1 MSALGAQLS
10 FENATL
16 IKTAYDPKH
25 AIHDGSLFLMGNGYL
40 GMRGTFMEAQK
51 EDYAGIIV
59 TDTWDN
65 ADGKWEEL
73 ATVMNGLFA
82 DIIGEGESVFNR
94 PWTAFR
100 RTLNLANGITT
111 RTVSVDIAGTTL
123 TIEEEKFAS
132 LDDLHLI
139 PMRVKLHATRPLT
152 LELIQGIDADVW
164 SLNGTHLQGVTFT
177 REDFGLLSHARLS
190 QTKDRLTVGVA
201 CDLDTIVKKPLSIT
215 SQSQLEL
222 TPSSP
227 AQWTQ
232 IMAVASCNDT
242 ADPAAFIQEKLR
254 QKLDY
259 DTLKEA
265 SIKAWEEKWK
275 PFDVR
280 ITGDAV
286 DDFALRFNTY
296 HALIATPTH
305 KPLPIGARGL
315 SAQSYQGAAFWDQ
328 EIYNMPMYLYAQPD
342 VAKTLLMYRYHTL
355 GGAREKAKKHGYE
368 GAFYA
373 WISGKTGKELC
384 PDFFFK
390 DVLSGRPI
398 RNHFN
403 LWQIHI
409 SFDVGYAVLR
419 YVKQHH
425 DEPFMRKYGLEMLIE
440 ISRFLASR
448 VAYIPHRDRYE
459 LIRVQGPDEYH
470 ENVDNNAFTN
480 YQAHY
485 VLKETLQAL
494 DEYTPKN
501 PAILPRDDE
510 LALWQSI
517 AAKLYV
523 PAVNEEGL
531 IEQFDGYFDLESI
544 VPAHKVTERL
554 IDPEEYYGYPNGITV
569 FTQCLKQ
576 ADTVQLFSAHPE
588 LFDEEVKR
596 TNYHYYEPRTLH
608 FSSLSPTTH
617 ALVAARL
624 GLLDDA
630 YRHMKK
636 ALFID
641 LLNTNE
647 AVSGGTFI
655 GGMHTANNGA
665 SWAVV
670 AEGFAGVAYD
680 NGLVMNP
687 HLPNAWK
694 SITLPLYIDG
704 ALRTFQITHTQ
715 ITRTD
720 QAPGAITLRVQG
732 TSHTL
737 NAGDTLT
744 YTHSS

>member
-1 MSALGAQLS
+1 MHTLGNDLK
-10 FENATL
+10 FEQTTLVKTQYDLKNA
-16 IKTAYDPKH
+16 IN
-25 AIHDGSLFLMGNGYL
+25 DGSLFLMGNGYL
-40 GMRGTFMEAQK
+40 GMRGTFMEGK
-51 EDYAGIIV
+51 KTDYAGIIV

-73 ATVMNGLFA
+73 STVMNGLFA
-82 DIIGEGESVFNR
+82 DLRRDGQSIYKK
-94 PWTAFR
+94 PWMDFKR
-100 RTLNLANGITT
+100 SLDLATGITT
-111 RTVSVDIAGTTL
+111 REV
-123 TIEEEKFAS
+123 TIRLNDVNVTIKEEKFAS
-132 LDDLHLI
+132 MDDVHVI
-139 PMRVKLHATRPLT
+139 PMRVSVTADGPIDLNLS
-152 LELIQGIDADVW
+152 QGIDADVW
-164 SLNGTHLQGVTFT
+164 SLNGTHLKDVSF
-177 REDFGLLSHARLS
+177 DSNDLGLYSQARLS
-190 QTKDRLTVGVA
+190 SAQDTIAVA
-201 CDLDTIVKKPLSIT
+201 TQCDVHEIVKQPLAITSETRITLSPDTPYTWEQIMVVTSSNETDDPNAWVQKKLKDLDS
-215 SQSQLEL
+215 
-222 TPSSP
+222 
-227 AQWTQ
+227 
-232 IMAVASCNDT
+232 
-242 ADPAAFIQEKLR
+242 
-254 QKLDY
+254 Y
-259 DTLKEA
+259 DTLKTA
-265 SIKAWEEKWK
+265 SIHAWEEKWA
-275 PFDVR
+275 PFNVR
-280 ITGDAV
+280 IKGDDT
-286 DDFALRFNTY
+286 DDFALKFNTY

-328 EIYNMPMYLYAQPD
+328 EIYNMPMYLYANPE
-342 VAKTLLMYRYHTL
+342 VAKNLLLYRYHTL
-355 GGAREKAKKHGYE
+355 DGAREKAKKHGYE

-409 SFDVGYAVLR
+409 SFDVGFAILR
-419 YVKQHH
+419 YVKQHQ
-425 DEPFMRKYGLEMLIE
+425 DAAFMRDYGLEMLIE

-485 VLKETLQAL
+485 VLKETLKAL
-494 DEYTPKN
+494 EDYTLQN
-501 PAILPRDDE
+501 QAILPNEDE
-510 LALWQSI
+510 LKLWQSI
-517 AAKLYV
+517 EAKLYL
-523 PAVNEEGL
+523 PKENEDGL
-531 IEQFDGYFDLESI
+531 IEQFDGYFALESI

-576 ADTVQLFSAHPE
+576 ADTVQLFSVHPE
-588 LFDEEVKR
+588 LFDEEVQR

-624 GLLDDA
+624 GLVDEA
-630 YRHMKK
+630 YKHMKK

-641 LLNTNE
+641 LLSTNE

-687 HLPNAWK
+687 HLPKAWE

-704 ALRTFQITHTQ
+704 ALRTFEITHKT
-715 ITRTD
+715 IKRTD
-720 QAPGAITLRVQG
+720 QASGPITIWVQG

-737 NAGDTLT
+737 KSGEKIA